1 MEIKTKVNKWEMI
14 KFKSFVTAKETLS
27 KVKRQ
32 PSEWRKII
40 ATESTEKEINRK
52 KNINFQNIQAARTT

>member
-1 MEIKTKVNKWEMI
+1 MGRKAKVGKWDQIKL
-14 KFKSFVTAKETLS
+14 KSFFKAKETLS

>member
-1 MEIKTKVNKWEMI
+1 MEIEAKVNKRALI
-14 KFKSFVTAKETLS
+14 KLKSLCTAKETLS